1 MNRTASIFVGIAAAA
16 TLTLTGCSGSTTEEP
31 ATQPAQTQAAESSA
45 PSTETSASAEAS
57 ASSESSASAST
68 ESGDDSSDKP
78 SKDDI
83 VDGLVKFYVS
93 NQGLTED
100 QAKKFAVCMV
110 DEMYDKAD
118 AKTLSAMRDGDPTKI
133 NPDDANLFATA
144 GVKCASALQ

>member
-16 TLTLTGCSGSTTEEP
+16 TLTLTGCSGSTTEEA

-57 ASSESSASAST
+57 TSSEPSAST

-83 VDGLVKFYVS
+83 VDGLIKFYVS